1 MAHLPTCLDDFEKHA
16 WKVLPPAHFG
26 YYYSGADAETTLA
39 RNKAAYDR
47 LLIRPK
53 ILVDVSRVTTE
64 TTILGQ
70 KISTPICVA
79 PTAFQGMAH
88 EDGEKA
94 TARACAFAKTVYCM
108 ATYSN
113 TSIEDAYKAAQAA
126 SKDGDPMH
134 WFQLYVET
142 DRDGTKKLVQRAE
155 KAGYKALVITVD
167 RPRLGRRLADLRNA
181 FKLPRHLTL
190 ANFIDPNFIDPNAL
204 NRTGAGAYAGGAI
217 DASLS
222 WSDIAWFKSITRL
235 PILIKG
241 VFRSDDA
248 RLAVEHGVDGIIVSN
263 HGGRQLD
270 GCPAT
275 VS

>member
-1 MAHLPTCLDDFEKHA
+1 MDGD
-16 WKVLPPAHFG
+16 G
-26 YYYSGADAETTLA
+26 DGGM
-39 RNKAAYDR
+39 R
-47 LLIRPK
+47 
-53 ILVDVSRVTTE
+53 VSRWVRWE
-64 TTILGQ
+64 VIKKLENRREEVP
-70 KISTPICVA
+70 KFCPYA
-79 PTAFQGMAH
+79 
-88 EDGEKA
+88 
-94 TARACAFAKTVYCM
+94 
-108 ATYSN
+108 
-113 TSIEDAYKAAQAA
+113 AA
-126 SKDGDPMH
+126 SKNRS
-134 WFQLYVET
+134 T
-142 DRDGTKKLVQRAE
+142 
-155 KAGYKALVITVD
+155 YKVTTVT
-167 RPRLGRRLADLRNA
+167 PPPSNHPLPQ
-181 FKLPRHLTL
+181 LPRHLTL